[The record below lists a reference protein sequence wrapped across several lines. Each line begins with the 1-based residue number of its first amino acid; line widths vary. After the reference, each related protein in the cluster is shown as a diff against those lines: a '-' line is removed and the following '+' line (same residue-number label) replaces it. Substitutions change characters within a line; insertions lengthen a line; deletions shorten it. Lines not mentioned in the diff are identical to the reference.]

1 VDNDSSKNFLSRK
14 LVEYLKLPTETRQG
28 SKKGVVEICYVPI
41 SIVKF
46 YRDDIMYK
54 VVDLSEGHFFFFFF
68 TYPHKRGIE
77 IQTSDLY
84 FIRRG
89 LN

>member
-54 VVDLSEGHFFFFFF
+54 VVDLSEGHFFFFFYIP
-68 TYPHKRGIE
+68 TQERDRD
-77 IQTSDLY
+77 S
-84 FIRRG
+84 
-89 LN
+89 N

>member
-1 VDNDSSKNFLSRK
+1 M

-54 VVDLSEGHFFFFFF
+54 VVDLSEGHFFFFF

-77 IQTSDLY
+77 IQTSDLR
-84 FIRRG
+84 F
-89 LN
+89 LMVSTN